1 MPAQLDVILL
11 ECHEEELRRLL
22 HRDDGHEAA
31 AYVLFGK
38 AEIAADPWTGTPRR
52 RLVSHRVVPIV
63 PLDFK
68 SASAVHV
75 TWDTGGFM
83 RLLGEAKERNLVA
96 GIAHTHPGGPA
107 FFSTQD
113 DANER
118 ELARTAFLKGVPL
131 ASLVFGVNGA
141 IAARLWDNPASATLA
156 SSLTLLGASF
166 QIRRAENLG
175 GGPAFLAR
183 QATLF
188 GLGFNPLGRSLRIA
202 VVGVGGTGSA
212 VAMLL
217 ARLGVG
223 YLALIDRDIIS
234 ETNLN
239 RVHGSRAADVRAALP
254 KVDILAREISAA
266 GLGVQVITRRAWV
279 GDPSLRDLLRS
290 CDAIMGCTDDHQGR
304 VTLNRFSHFYGVPVF
319 DVGLRMRS
327 AKDLAAFD
335 MVGRV
340 TVVRPGAPCLLCQ
353 GTVNL
358 KQAAD
363 EGLRRI
369 DPDEFE
375 RRKAEAYV
383 ADGGDP
389 APAVV
394 TFTTSVAAMGV
405 DELIH
410 GLTGFKRTKGMVH
423 TCIRRFDRSED
434 RSITC
439 QPSQNCPVCGTRVN
453 WGRGDTTPF
462 LGVIG

>member
-1 MPAQLDVILL
+1 MHPQLDITLL

-38 AEIAADPWTGTPRR
+38 AEIAADPWTGLPRR
-52 RLVSHRVVPIV
+52 RLISHRVVSIAQAA
-63 PLDFK
+63 FK

-75 TWDTGGFM
+75 TWSTEGFM
-83 RLLGEAKERNLVA
+83 RLLGEARERSLIA

-113 DANER
+113 DANES
-118 ELARTAFLKGVPL
+118 ELARTALLKGVPL
-131 ASLVFGVNGA
+131 ASLVFGTHGA
-141 IAARLWDNPASATLA
+141 IAARLWENPATFTLA
-156 SSLTLLGASF
+156 TSLTLLGNSF
-166 QIRRAENLG
+166 QIRRTENLG

-183 QATLF
+183 QAMLF
-188 GLGFNPLGRSLRIA
+188 GPGFNPLVRSLRIA

-212 VAMLL
+212 TAMLL

-223 YLALIDRDIIS
+223 YLALIDRDVIS

-239 RVHGSRAADVRAALP
+239 RVHGSRSADVRAGLP
-254 KVDILAREISAA
+254 KVEIMAREIAA
-266 GLGVQVITRRAWV
+266 AELGVHVITRQAWV
-279 GDPSLRDLLRS
+279 EDPSLRDLLRS
-290 CDAIMGCTDDHQGR
+290 CDAVMGCTDDHQGR
-304 VTLNRFSHFYGVPVF
+304 VMLNRFGHFYGVPVF

-327 AKDLAAFD
+327 AKDAAAFD

-358 KQAAD
+358 KHAAD
-363 EGLRRI
+363 EGLRRA
-369 DPDEFE
+369 DPAEFE

-383 ADGGDP
+383 ADSGDP

-410 GLTGFKRTKGMVH
+410 GLTGFKRAKGMVH

-439 QPSQNCPVCGTRVN
+439 QPSLTCPVCGSRVN
-453 WGRGDTTPF
+453 WGRGDTNPF
-462 LGVIG
+462 LGIIG

>member
-1 MPAQLDVILL
+1 MQPQLDVTLL

-22 HRDDGHEAA
+22 HRDDGREAA
-31 AYVLFGK
+31 AYVLFGQ
-38 AEIAADPWTGTPRR
+38 ADIAADPWTGVRRR
-52 RLVSHRVVPIV
+52 RLISHRVVSVAP
-63 PLDFK
+63 DAFK

-75 TWDTGGFM
+75 TWGTEGFM
-83 RLLGEAKERNLVA
+83 RLLGEAQQRGLVA

-118 ELARTAFLKGVPL
+118 ELARTALLKGVDL
-131 ASLVFGVNGA
+131 ASLVFGTHGA
-141 IAARLWDNPASATLA
+141 IAARLWDSPTTSILA
-156 SSLTLLGASF
+156 SSLTLLGSSF
-166 QIRRAENLG
+166 QIRRTENLG

-188 GLGFNPLGRSLRIA
+188 GSGFNPLVRSLRIA
-202 VVGVGGTGSA
+202 VIGAGGTGSA
-212 VAMLL
+212 TAMLL

-239 RVHGSRAADVRAALP
+239 RVHGSRSADVKAGLP
-254 KVDILAREISAA
+254 KVEILAREISAA
-266 GLGVQVITRRAWV
+266 ELGVHVITRQAWV

-290 CDAIMGCTDDHQGR
+290 CDAVMGCTDDHQGR
-304 VTLNRFSHFYGVPVF
+304 VMLNRFSHFYGVPVF

-327 AKDLAAFD
+327 AKDAGAFD
-335 MVGRV
+335 MIGRV

-363 EGLRRI
+363 EGLRRA
-369 DPDEFE
+369 DPAEFE

-410 GLTGFKRTKGMVH
+410 GLTGFKRAKGMVH

-434 RSITC
+434 RSTTC
-439 QPSQNCPVCGTRVN
+439 QPSSTCPVCGSRAN
-453 WGRGDTTPF
+453 WGRGDTNPF
-462 LGVIG
+462 LGVIS